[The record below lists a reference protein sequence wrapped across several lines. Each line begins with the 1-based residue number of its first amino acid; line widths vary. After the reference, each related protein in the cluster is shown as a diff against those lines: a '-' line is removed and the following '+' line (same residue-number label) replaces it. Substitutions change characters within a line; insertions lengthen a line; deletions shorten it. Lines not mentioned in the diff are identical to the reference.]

1 MGART
6 FFIIQVEKKYLLA
19 VGLLS
24 MIISSSQMKKTALF
38 FFILIISTSKTLW
51 SAEILATNSAQAP
64 IQKYVDELP
73 RLERILIPEHKGFYD
88 LNVTLQQTSVKLHR
102 DLPEFPAFTYNRSF
116 PGPMIEV
123 ESGQGLRVHWLNQLP
138 SQHVLAKPTGG
149 MEENLPEVKA
159 VTHLHGAVVTQS
171 STTDV
176 LHNNDGWPDAF
187 TTKGQEQIAEYPNE
201 QSARMLW
208 YHDHAM
214 GDTGRNVAAGLA
226 GVYLIHDP
234 VERSLNLPSG
244 EFEIPIVF
252 QTQGLQLNGTRF
264 YTKDLSQE
272 FYGNSVTVNGKLW
285 PYANVEPRKYRLR
298 FLNASNARSYSL
310 RLADLASN
318 APGPAFYQIGTDG
331 GFLGTT
337 AILNEPSDA
346 HALKLF
352 LAPAERADVI
362 IDFSNYKGQTLVLQ
376 NDSVDPGDG
385 EIPLPELMVFK
396 VQGSLSKPDTSSLPM
411 HPRIIKKISERTVK
425 EVRPIVFDFMKM
437 DGMPPMLELNG
448 KMWHDPV
455 TEMPKLG
462 STEIWQLIDL
472 LPDMHPFHIHLV
484 NFQVLDRTPID
495 VEEYQKSGK
504 IVPTGPVMMPDPN
517 ELGWKDVVR
526 VKPRMMTRVIMK
538 FGPFAGHYVYHCH
551 ILEHEDMDMMRPFD
565 VVP

>member
-1 MGART
+1 MKNKSLLL
-6 FFIIQVEKKYLLA
+6 FIF
-19 VGLLS
+19 G
-24 MIISSSQMKKTALF
+24 ISISQQSFSAGPQLTAL
-38 FFILIISTSKTLW
+38 
-51 SAEILATNSAQAP
+51 NRAP

-73 RLERILIPEHKGFYD
+73 KLQRIQIPTHKGFYD
-88 LNVTLQQTSVKLHR
+88 LNLTLQQTSVKLHR
-102 DLPEFPAFTYNRSF
+102 DLPAFPAFTYNQSF
-116 PGPMIEV
+116 PGPLIEV
-123 ESGQGLRVHWLNQLP
+123 ESGEGLRVHWLNQLP

-187 TTKGQEQIAEYPNE
+187 TTTGQEQIAEYPNE

-226 GVYLIHDP
+226 GAYLIRDS

-244 EFEIPIVF
+244 EFEIPLVF
-252 QTQGLQLNGTRF
+252 QTQGLQLNGTR
-264 YTKDLSQE
+264 YYSNDLSKE
-272 FYGNSVTVNGKLW
+272 FYGNAVTVNGKLW
-285 PYANVEPRKYRLR
+285 PYTNVEPRKYRLR
-298 FLNASNARSYSL
+298 FVNASNARSYSL
-310 RLADLASN
+310 RLADKTSN
-318 APGPAFYQIGTDG
+318 APGPAFNQIGTDG

-337 AILNEPSDA
+337 AVLNDPNDI
-346 HALKLF
+346 HALKLI

-362 IDFSNYKGQTLVLQ
+362 IDFSKYKGQTLVLQ

-385 EIPLPELMVFK
+385 EIPLPELMVFN
-396 VQGSLSKPDTSSLPM
+396 VQNNLSRPDTSSLPL

-425 EVRPIVFDFMKM
+425 EVRPIVFDEMKM
-437 DGMPPMLELNG
+437 DGMPPMLVLNG
-448 KMWHDPV
+448 KMWHDQV
-455 TEMPKLG
+455 TELPKLG
-462 STEIWQLIDL
+462 TTEIWQLIDL
-472 LPDMHPFHIHLV
+472 LPDIHPFHIHLV

-495 VEEYQKSGK
+495 MDEYRKTGK
-504 IVPTGPVMMPDPN
+504 IVATGPVMLPDPN

-526 VKPRMMTRVIMK
+526 VKPRTMTRVIMR
-538 FGPFAGHYVYHCH
+538 FGPYAGHYVYHCH